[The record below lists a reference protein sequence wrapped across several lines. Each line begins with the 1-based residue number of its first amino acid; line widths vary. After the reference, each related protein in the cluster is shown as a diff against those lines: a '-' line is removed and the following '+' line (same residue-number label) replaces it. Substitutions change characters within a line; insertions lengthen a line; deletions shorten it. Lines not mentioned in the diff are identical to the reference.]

1 MIPSPPMPKFL
12 SHNRDDAS
20 DESLTSALS
29 RLSTRMKSLPRPWY
43 LTNSIVVDPADA
55 VTARGV
61 DARAHARRA
70 PREGLDVADAVDACR
85 VASMAL
91 VESLE
96 GRGVDGAVC
105 GERAFF

>member
-61 DARAHARRA
+61 DGRAHARRA
-70 PREGLDVADAVDACR
+70 PRAGLCERERVVSRAVSSRIDV
-85 VASMAL
+85 
-91 VESLE
+91 
-96 GRGVDGAVC
+96 GTRGPG
-105 GERAFF
+105 

>member
-12 SHNRDDAS
+12 SHNRDDTS

-61 DARAHARRA
+61 DARVDARRA
-70 PREGLDVADAVDACR
+70 MRAGLCD
-85 VASMAL
+85 
-91 VESLE
+91 
-96 GRGVDGAVC
+96 
-105 GERAFF
+105 GERVVSRAVSSRIDAGTRGPG

>member
-1 MIPSPPMPKFL
+1 MAKMIPSPPMPKFL
-12 SHNRDDAS
+12 SHNRDDTS

-61 DARAHARRA
+61 DARVDARRA
-70 PREGLDVADAVDACR
+70 MRAGLCD
-85 VASMAL
+85 
-91 VESLE
+91 
-96 GRGVDGAVC
+96 
-105 GERAFF
+105 GERVVSRAVSSRIDAGTRGPG

>member
-12 SHNRDDAS
+12 SHNRDDTS

-61 DARAHARRA
+61 EARVDARRA
-70 PREGLDVADAVDACR
+70 MRAGLCEDERVVSRAVSSRIDVGTH
-85 VASMAL
+85 
-91 VESLE
+91 
-96 GRGVDGAVC
+96 GRG
-105 GERAFF
+105 

>member
-12 SHNRDDAS
+12 SHNRDDTS

-61 DARAHARRA
+61 DARVDARRA
-70 PREGLDVADAVDACR
+70 MRAGLCD
-85 VASMAL
+85 
-91 VESLE
+91 
-96 GRGVDGAVC
+96 
-105 GERAFF
+105 GERVVSRAVSSRIDVGTRGPG

>member
-12 SHNRDDAS
+12 SHNRDDTS

-61 DARAHARRA
+61 DARVDARRA
-70 PREGLDVADAVDACR
+70 TRVGLCDGECVVSRAVSSRIDV
-85 VASMAL
+85 
-91 VESLE
+91 
-96 GRGVDGAVC
+96 GTRGPG
-105 GERAFF
+105 